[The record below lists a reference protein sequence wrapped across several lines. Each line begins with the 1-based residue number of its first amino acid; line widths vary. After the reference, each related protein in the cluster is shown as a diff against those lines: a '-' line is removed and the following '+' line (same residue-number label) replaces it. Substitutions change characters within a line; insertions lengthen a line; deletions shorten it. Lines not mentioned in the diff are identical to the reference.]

1 MCSGATG
8 AAVRARSP
16 TTRRGTAASVRRS
29 SRATPATT
37 ALGTDRVAIFRPAAA
52 KYGQGG
58 VTHPIIVWGN
68 GHTNTVDIW
77 QGFLSRVATYG
88 FVVVAPEQTEVTAA
102 QMNAAIDYVLRL
114 GQRSGERR
122 LGKIDTTKIG
132 STGYSL
138 GGGGAISVGSNARI
152 TSTFI
157 FASNG
162 NVRNLKAPWG
172 VIGGDADTTFNWT
185 SISAA
190 VTGSTQPA
198 FGAALAGIDHNRVA
212 GQAKAQEG
220 YIGVDALALHGR
232 PVRPRHVRGRSL
244 QDLHGHR
251 VLRRREDAEL
261 GFPVRFATAAGGP
274 MRAIRWSL
282 LVSAIAAVPAVA
294 SADETNMPT
303 PPSGYDSNRS
313 GIQHGMVMSTTY
325 PTRSYGMK
333 NMRVYL
339 PPGYSTA
346 RKYPVLYLHHGLDGD
361 ETSWTNGASAHF
373 IVDNLIADGLA
384 VPMIIVMPNNSM
396 TSAGDFNGYGQ
407 YEPVLIPELIPY
419 IEANF
424 SAATDQPNRAIAGLS
439 MGGGITFNVGFPN
452 VNTFAHIG
460 PFSAAPNTK
469 SPTQTIRDA
478 AAVKQMVRTIMITC
492 GGADGL
498 ITNSRRL

>member
-1 MCSGATG
+1 
-8 AAVRARSP
+8 
-16 TTRRGTAASVRRS
+16 
-29 SRATPATT
+29 
-37 ALGTDRVAIFRPAAA
+37 
-52 KYGQGG
+52 
-58 VTHPIIVWGN
+58 
-68 GHTNTVDIW
+68 
-77 QGFLSRVATYG
+77 
-88 FVVVAPEQTEVTAA
+88 
-102 QMNAAIDYVLRL
+102 
-114 GQRSGERR
+114 
-122 LGKIDTTKIG
+122 
-132 STGYSL
+132 
-138 GGGGAISVGSNARI
+138 
-152 TSTFI
+152 
-157 FASNG
+157 
-162 NVRNLKAPWG
+162 
-172 VIGGDADTTFNWT
+172 
-185 SISAA
+185 
-190 VTGSTQPA
+190 
-198 FGAALAGIDHNRVA
+198 
-212 GQAKAQEG
+212 
-220 YIGVDALALHGR
+220 
-232 PVRPRHVRGRSL
+232 
-244 QDLHGHR
+244 
-251 VLRRREDAEL
+251 
-261 GFPVRFATAAGGP
+261 
-274 MRAIRWSL
+274 MRALKWSL
-282 LVSAIAAVPAVA
+282 LVSAIAAVSAVA
-294 SADETNMPT
+294 LADETNMPT

-407 YEPVLIPELIPY
+407 YEPVLIPELVPY

-478 AAVKQMVRTIMITC
+478 ARREAN
-492 GGADGL
+492 GADDHDHL
-498 ITNSRRL
+498 RRGGRPHHQQPQL

>member
-1 MCSGATG
+1 
-8 AAVRARSP
+8 
-16 TTRRGTAASVRRS
+16 
-29 SRATPATT
+29 
-37 ALGTDRVAIFRPAAA
+37 
-52 KYGQGG
+52 
-58 VTHPIIVWGN
+58 
-68 GHTNTVDIW
+68 
-77 QGFLSRVATYG
+77 
-88 FVVVAPEQTEVTAA
+88 
-102 QMNAAIDYVLRL
+102 
-114 GQRSGERR
+114 
-122 LGKIDTTKIG
+122 
-132 STGYSL
+132 
-138 GGGGAISVGSNARI
+138 
-152 TSTFI
+152 
-157 FASNG
+157 
-162 NVRNLKAPWG
+162 
-172 VIGGDADTTFNWT
+172 
-185 SISAA
+185 
-190 VTGSTQPA
+190 
-198 FGAALAGIDHNRVA
+198 
-212 GQAKAQEG
+212 
-220 YIGVDALALHGR
+220 
-232 PVRPRHVRGRSL
+232 
-244 QDLHGHR
+244 
-251 VLRRREDAEL
+251 
-261 GFPVRFATAAGGP
+261 
-274 MRAIRWSL
+274 MRAIKWSL
-282 LVSAIAAVPAVA
+282 LVSAIVAVPAVA

-325 PTRSYGMK
+325 PTKSYGAK

-361 ETSWTNGASAHF
+361 ETSWTNGASAHY

-424 SAATDQPNRAIAGLS
+424 SAATDQPHRAIAGLS

-498 ITNSRRL
+498 ITNSRNYDDYLDQQSVTHEFLVDPGQGHTTTVWKRSLYHFAQRIFKDAGTTGTGGTTGGAGGANGGAGGSSGGAAGAGGRGGSSGLAGRGGGGGSTGGSSGRGGNGGAVGGRGGQAAGTAGVGAGGTTATGSGGAIATGTGGSAVGTGGAGITGSGGRGAGGTMVAGAGGSAVGTGGASATGSGGEPVGTGGVVGSGGTGGSGAPTGETDSMAGCACALASAGGRAASSETASPFFTFVMAAAAVLVCRARTRRQRSRRISKS